1 MTRLG
6 PRILLGGVVVVVAA
20 AVGYGTYLLGSPAE
34 RRSQRFDEQRVS
46 DLESIS
52 RTINAYWESNRELP
66 GSLEDLREPEYFVR
80 SIEDQATGEPYEYRV
95 LGESQFELCAVF
107 ATSSAPNQ
115 GKPARP
121 FLGPAWEHG
130 AGRSCF
136 ELEAESSSGA
146 APMKP
151 PGIAVPA
158 PIP

>member
-34 RRSQRFDEQRVS
+34 RRSQRLDEQRVS
-46 DLESIS
+46 EVEGIYHA
-52 RTINAYWESNRELP
+52 INTYWESNGELP
-66 GSLEDLREPEYFVR
+66 GSLEDLREPNYFVR
-80 SIEDQATGEPYEYRV
+80 SIEDPATGEPYEYRV

-107 ATSSAPNQ
+107 ATDSAPNQ

-121 FLGPAWEHG
+121 FLGRAWEHG
-130 AGRSCF
+130 AGRTCF
-136 ELEAESSSGA
+136 EVEAESPSGA

-151 PGIAVPA
+151 PGIAVPT
-158 PIP
+158 PMP